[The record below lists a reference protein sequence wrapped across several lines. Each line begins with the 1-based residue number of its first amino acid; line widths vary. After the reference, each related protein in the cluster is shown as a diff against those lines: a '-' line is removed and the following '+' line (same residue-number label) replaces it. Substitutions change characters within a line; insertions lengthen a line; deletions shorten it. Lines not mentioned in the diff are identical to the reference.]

1 MSEFRLKLWSFV
13 RQPSLEIRVRFSPTV
28 FTNKQSPIMALS
40 GWILVSLFRG
50 TLILT
55 TNISTTVIFWRRRS
69 TLKRATYLLIN
80 LALADMLV
88 GLGEISLC
96 VVSIVFKGVLWKE
109 HGAVSFF
116 SAFMSFACT
125 SSICS
130 LAVIAVERA
139 YAITKPMR
147 HRTVSTAYYWRGI
160 LFVWIISALISS
172 LIGVRSLAIAER
184 YKMALRCVTASIL
197 LLLLVVICVSY
208 CSILWATSKRS
219 PALGQRDL
227 QNRKLANTL
236 FIVTFFSLATVI
248 PGVTATLLPKTT
260 VSFHVF
266 YLLVFIEFSNSL
278 INPFVYALRMPEF
291 RGELKRLCAGLIVN
305 CARTREEVIPMAD
318 MGARG
323 VALKSVETL
332 STRASAIHTGICTG
346 AALNQTVQLIWC
358 LSLLSK
364 KQCWTRSKEKPENT
378 LGNFWLFSDE
388 KEGKYNR
395 SF

>member
-1 MSEFRLKLWSFV
+1 
-13 RQPSLEIRVRFSPTV
+13 
-28 FTNKQSPIMALS
+28 MALS

-55 TNISTTVIFWRRRS
+55 TNILTTVIFWRRRS
-69 TLKRATYLLIN
+69 TLKRATYLLTN

-96 VVSIVFKGVLWKE
+96 VVHIVFKGVLSNE
-109 HGAVSFF
+109 LGAVSFL

-139 YAITKPMR
+139 YAIIKPMR

-184 YKMALRCVTASIL
+184 CKMALRCVTASIL
-197 LLLLVVICVSY
+197 LLLLLVVCVSY

-291 RGELKRLCAGLIVN
+291 RGELKRLCAGLTVN
-305 CARTREEVIPMAD
+305 CPRSRQVVAPMAD
-318 MGARG
+318 MGSRG

-332 STRASAIHTGICTG
+332 STRASAIDTGTCTG
-346 AALNQTVQLIWC
+346 AAKNNAFDFD
-358 LSLLSK
+358 S
-364 KQCWTRSKEKPENT
+364 
-378 LGNFWLFSDE
+378 
-388 KEGKYNR
+388 
-395 SF
+395 